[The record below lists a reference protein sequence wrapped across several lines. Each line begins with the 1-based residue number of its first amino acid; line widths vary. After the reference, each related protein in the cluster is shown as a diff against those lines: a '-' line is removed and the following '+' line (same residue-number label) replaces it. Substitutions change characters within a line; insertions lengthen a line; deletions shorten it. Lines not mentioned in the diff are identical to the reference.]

1 METIEKAP
9 YEGYI
14 WFSDRRKPLVISPDK
29 PYEADLRDTDN
40 PFIVEGNLWNETS
53 NVSIMIKYVDGK
65 YIVRR
70 TEVTDECKKNA
81 TEKEFIAHRI
91 DGVKK
96 LKFLQYWVETVDA
109 LCEGMTTLRPGKL
122 VFVGFIK

>member
-14 WFSDRRKPLVISPDK
+14 WLSNRQKPLVISPDK
-29 PYEADLRDTDN
+29 PNVSHDTDN
-40 PFIVEGNLWNETS
+40 SFIVEGNLWNETD

-70 TEVTDECKKNA
+70 TVVTDECRKNA

-122 VFVGFIK
+122 VFVGFSK